1 MSDINTL
8 NIKGWEEVSDEAKK
22 QLVSKSQI
30 INYTNETLLY
40 LEGEEEIPVF
50 IVLSGNAILSK
61 FSETGEEKIL
71 YIRKAGQLGED
82 DIDYDYRI
90 SKEKMAQ
97 IIYSVFGYPDRAS
110 NQKKRLFKVLRWI
123 TA

>member
-1 MSDINTL
+1 MPDINTL

-22 QLVSKSQI
+22 QLVSKAQI

-71 YIRKAGQLGED
+71 YILE
-82 DIDYDYRI
+82 
-90 SKEKMAQ
+90 KE
-97 IIYSVFGYPDRAS
+97 S
-110 NQKKRLFKVLRWI
+110 L
-123 TA
+123 

>member
-1 MSDINTL
+1 LSDINTL

-22 QLVSKSQI
+22 QLVSKAQI

-61 FSETGEEKIL
+61 FSETGEEKY
-71 YIRKAGQLGED
+71 YIFLE
-82 DIDYDYRI
+82 
-90 SKEKMAQ
+90 KE
-97 IIYSVFGYPDRAS
+97 S
-110 NQKKRLFKVLRWI
+110 L
-123 TA
+123 

>member
-1 MSDINTL
+1 MPDINTL

-22 QLVSKSQI
+22 QLVSKAQI

-61 FSETGEEKIL
+61 FSETGEEKI
-71 YIRKAGQLGED
+71 IEM
-82 DIDYDYRI
+82 DIQ
-90 SKEKMAQ
+90 K
-97 IIYSVFGYPDRAS
+97 IINAL
-110 NQKKRLFKVLRWI
+110 K
-123 TA
+123 

>member
-30 INYTNETLLY
+30 INCSSETLLY
-40 LEGEEEIPVF
+40 LEGEEDIPVF

-71 YIRKAGQLGED
+71 YILE
-82 DIDYDYRI
+82 
-90 SKEKMAQ
+90 KE
-97 IIYSVFGYPDRAS
+97 S
-110 NQKKRLFKVLRWI
+110 L
-123 TA
+123 